1 MRHSGKTDSAPDLSR
16 LACGVVIAHNSRD
29 PERYSERQGR
39 GHAARQTAQIRR
51 EYPQSVG
58 IIVGAPRFSPY
69 RPLNPLLKTN
79 RGMVVFERREVW
91 DPIEA

>member
-1 MRHSGKTDSAPDLSR
+1 MRANQSDIQDDRIEATPHVKRLKSGANTR
-16 LACGVVIAHNSRD
+16 N
-29 PERYSERQGR
+29 QF
-39 GHAARQTAQIRR
+39 
-51 EYPQSVG
+51 G

-69 RPLNPLLKTN
+69 RPLDPLLETN